1 MEENT
6 SNLREKLENLSNKKK
21 FEKIIALLTPE
32 VLEKEK
38 DKVAEL
44 YIWRGNA
51 RYSIKDYDSA
61 MADYNKAIEINPN
74 YDLAFY
80 NRGAGWVVKKEYNKA
95 IADYTRVLNI
105 DKHYA
110 DAYVSRG
117 NIIRTV
123 RKQYDKAITE
133 YTKAIEI
140 EANLAKA
147 YYYRG
152 LAKKQK
158 LAKRQNNI
166 DLNDI
171 KLYLNEIKFDFEKYL
186 KLTTDEK
193 DIGTKYA

>member
-74 YDLAFY
+74 YELAFY
-80 NRGAGWVVKKEYNKA
+80 NR
-95 IADYTRVLNI
+95 T
-105 DKHYA
+105 
-110 DAYVSRG
+110 
-117 NIIRTV
+117 
-123 RKQYDKAITE
+123 
-133 YTKAIEI
+133 
-140 EANLAKA
+140 
-147 YYYRG
+147 
-152 LAKKQK
+152 
-158 LAKRQNNI
+158 
-166 DLNDI
+166 
-171 KLYLNEIKFDFEKYL
+171 
-186 KLTTDEK
+186 
-193 DIGTKYA
+193 